1 MSKSS
6 NSLSWNTVLIV
17 LAAAFLSSQTLR
29 SCKGDD
35 SEDTKP
41 KAAGKTADLGDDI
54 SITKKMMSGSEKD
67 VLVVRTHDQQ
77 YVRIDDMV
85 FCWRGSNL
93 IGVFNKDGL
102 VPGWQTFTNQPP
114 PTK

>member
-1 MSKSS
+1 MVVFVIAYGGYQLLHKAISG
-6 NSLSWNTVLIV
+6 
-17 LAAAFLSSQTLR
+17 
-29 SCKGDD
+29 GDD
-35 SEDTKP
+35 SEDTESTKP
-41 KAAGKTADLGDDI
+41 KIVTRTAAPDDDI

-67 VLVVRTHDQQ
+67 VLVVRAHDQQ

-102 VPGWQTFTNQPP
+102 VPGWQMFTNQPP
-114 PTK
+114 QTK